1 MKGENMAIKDRIKD
15 LRQSSH
21 LSQTELY
28 NITGISQAQI
38 SKFEKGLVV
47 PSLESIFALAK
58 AFKVNPIE
66 ILRDDLEL
74 SEEEVEPY
82 KNKISTKEPINESKQ
97 LLETLNQLNED
108 LRRLASI
115 LTAAE
120 TTVACSMLDLC
131 KETLRAKKD
140 TDIKSA
146 KTA

>member
-1 MKGENMAIKDRIKD
+1 MAIKDRIKD

-74 SEEEVEPY
+74 LEEEVEPY
-82 KNKISTKEPINESKQ
+82 KNKIITKDPISESKQ
-97 LLETLNQLNED
+97 LLEALNQLNEN
-108 LRRLASI
+108 LKRLAPI
-115 LTAAE
+115 LTTAE

-131 KETLRAKKD
+131 KETLQAKKD
-140 TDIKSA
+140 TESQSA